1 MINSLRMPD
10 DELQGKYIAIL
21 HLSWV
26 SCIKLPSIFLWQ
38 SSYVVHEQTTTS
50 LLYWLKVLEYEF
62 HLQKNTYTYKVHVL
76 HSTKYLRVK
85 SVQSISHKVGNR
97 KAYRKYYWVL
107 YSIFYNKRTVCIL
120 FTFSFPEKDKQIDW
134 LGMWWQLCTN

>member
-1 MINSLRMPD
+1 MNFICKR
-10 DELQGKYIAIL
+10 IHI
-21 HLSWV
+21 H
-26 SCIKLPSIFLWQ
+26 IR
-38 SSYVVHEQTTTS
+38 
-50 LLYWLKVLEYEF
+50 
-62 HLQKNTYTYKVHVL
+62 VHVL

-97 KAYRKYYWVL
+97 KAYGKYYRVL

-134 LGMWWQLCTN
+134 HVMAIMY